1 MQIKKDVQETVKL
14 KLPPED
20 IEQQINEKLKEEYS
34 GSLHDVVAKVFKSII
49 KISIIIPGGFERYQK
64 FEALNEEINHFIVVL
79 LSTAVLSVL
88 WRLLKVSC
96 SSWPRVWSSFPSQLS
111 TWKSMK
117 SEVLS
122 LTE

>member
-1 MQIKKDVQETVKL
+1 MEKPVRQGNTPYNYLVMQIKKDVQETVKL

-88 WRLLKVSC
+88 
-96 SSWPRVWSSFPSQLS
+96 
-111 TWKSMK
+111 
-117 SEVLS
+117 
-122 LTE
+122 